1 MADFF
6 HSPQAEQML
15 KNKEQI
21 MAMMHSP
28 EAQRLMQLIR
38 KQSGSNLDGA
48 AQSAAQGD
56 PAKLMTLLQQVMATP
71 EGAKAVENI
80 SRKLPK

>member
-15 KNKEQI
+15 KHKEQI
-21 MAMMHSP
+21 VAMANSP
-28 EAQRLMQLIR
+28 EARQLMNLI
-38 KQSGSNLDGA
+38 QSKAGANLDSA

-71 EGAKAVENI
+71 EGARAVDNI